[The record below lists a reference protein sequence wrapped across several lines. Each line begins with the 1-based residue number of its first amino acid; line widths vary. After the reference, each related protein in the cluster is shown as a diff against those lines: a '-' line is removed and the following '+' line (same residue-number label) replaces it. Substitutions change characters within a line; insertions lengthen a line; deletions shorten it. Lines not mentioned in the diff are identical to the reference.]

1 MEGLGAGLGA
11 IAFWGFL
18 AAVVVGGIWY
28 GLRERQAQY
37 ATLQRML
44 DGSQPIDEAIVDKV
58 LGGGRRMDL
67 GLKVAAWIVLFT
79 APGLAVLGWFIG
91 QLSPPWQ
98 CLFTGWPHWWHLWEL
113 ACWWHRGSL
122 SALIATQGASI
133 KPRSDDFARRRD
145 AWLAN
150 TTSML
155 KRPMRYSWVWRV
167 PVIVAPSS
175 SWYAGA
181 SSGYVT

>member
-58 LGGGRRMDL
+58 LGGNRRMDL

-91 QLSPPWQ
+91 QLSPPW
-98 CLFTGWPHWWHLWEL
+98 LMPIYGAAALVAFVGVGLLVASKVAE
-113 ACWWHRGSL
+113 RSYRDSGSVD
-122 SALIATQGASI
+122 Q
-133 KPRSDDFARRRD
+133 
-145 AWLAN
+145 
-150 TTSML
+150 TTF
-155 KRPMRYSWVWRV
+155 
-167 PVIVAPSS
+167 
-175 SWYAGA
+175 
-181 SSGYVT
+181 